1 MLNKVDK
8 RRCEI
13 CDIPCFERN
22 NYFYGKR
29 MTARDFQDEQCYFN
43 EKRWLIN
50 RTVQGWGA
58 VRGMNVIQTDH
69 KCKVKDTPRQAID
82 CCRRESMV

>member
-22 NYFYGKR
+22 NYFTGKR
-29 MTARDFQDEQCYFN
+29 MTTRDFQDEY
-43 EKRWLIN
+43 I
-50 RTVQGWGA
+50 T
-58 VRGMNVIQTDH
+58 IDQT
-69 KCKVKDTPRQAID
+69 CQFQILAAQ
-82 CCRRESMV
+82 